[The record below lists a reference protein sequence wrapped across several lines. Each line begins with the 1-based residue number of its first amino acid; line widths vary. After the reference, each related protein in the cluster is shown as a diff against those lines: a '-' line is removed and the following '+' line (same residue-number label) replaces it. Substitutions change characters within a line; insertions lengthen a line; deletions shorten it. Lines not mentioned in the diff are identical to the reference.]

1 MALTVATQSQA
12 DRLRADTNTTTTSLP
27 DASIDD
33 IWTEAGETY
42 SGVSLTAYTR
52 VIVFRRILAGVI
64 PLNDYRQNESEEK
77 AGQMFAKVEK
87 ALKFWQDELAAA
99 VVLGAGSAARFGRTA
114 GIPARV
120 KEYPGL

>member
-27 DASIDD
+27 DASVDD
-33 IWTEAGETY
+33 IFAESGETY
-42 SGVSLTAYTR
+42 SGASLTAYTR

-64 PLNDYRQNESEEK
+64 PMNDYRQNESEEK
-77 AGQMFAKVEK
+77 AGQMFAKIEK
-87 ALKFWQDELAAA
+87 ALKYWEDETAAA
-99 VVLGAGSAARFGRTA
+99 IASVNGAARFGRTA
-114 GIPARV
+114 GIPARI